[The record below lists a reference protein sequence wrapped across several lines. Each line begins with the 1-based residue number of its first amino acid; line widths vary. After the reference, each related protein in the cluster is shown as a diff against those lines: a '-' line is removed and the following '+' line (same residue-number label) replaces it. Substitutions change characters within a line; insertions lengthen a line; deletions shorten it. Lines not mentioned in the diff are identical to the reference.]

1 MPPHT
6 THLIQPLDVVVFQPL
21 KHYHAEAIDKAT
33 RTGCSDFNKLEFL
46 SAITSIRE
54 QAFKES
60 TIISSFRR
68 TSLIPYNPDI
78 VLSRLPES
86 VYVPSYDPPVTPPS
100 IYTEN
105 FSTPKT
111 IRSLARHALFLQSCD
126 PISPTFQT
134 TLQQYIKRSLAQAH
148 AGAQAYKD
156 LENTHAAENACAIRQ
171 NRSRRSVQKGG
182 VIYAHQ
188 ARAMVHKR
196 AADAAK
202 KTVEQAERELE
213 RVRKAAI
220 QDRKRKWKSVL
231 QELKRFV
238 KRQNSSRSVRQDR
251 G

>member
-1 MPPHT
+1 
-6 THLIQPLDVVVFQPL
+6 LDVVVFQPL

-68 TSLIPYNPDI
+68 TCLIPYNPAI

-86 VYVPSYDPPVTPPS
+86 VYVPSYDPPVTPPP

-111 IRSLARHALFLQSCD
+111 IRSLARHAQFLQSCD

-134 TLQQYIKRSLAQAH
+134 TLQQYIKGSLAQGH

-156 LENTHAAENACAIRQ
+156 LENTHAAENARAIRQ
-171 NRSRRSVQKGG
+171 N
-182 VIYAHQ
+182 
-188 ARAMVHKR
+188 
-196 AADAAK
+196 
-202 KTVEQAERELE
+202 
-213 RVRKAAI
+213 
-220 QDRKRKWKSVL
+220 
-231 QELKRFV
+231 
-238 KRQNSSRSVRQDR
+238 
-251 G
+251 